1 MSRIDSKGGVDGGVT
16 VDVTLSP
23 NAVLPGFAKRPP
35 DATGAGRSSCRGF
48 PRRARAAAAE
58 VWAFASDGAGCRV
71 AFALKAGIAM
81 LLASL
86 LALAGEPFRLFGT
99 NIVWSILTVGIMF
112 EYTVGAS
119 FNRGFNRA
127 VGSTVAGVVAIVVIW
142 VSLRCGSVAE
152 PYVIGLSIF
161 LIGAVTSFVKQLPA
175 LAPYEHGFRV
185 ILFTYCLIVVSA
197 YRVREPI
204 AAALDRLYAIAIGAA
219 LALLVNVLVFPAWA
233 GEQLHRELVA
243 SFAAV
248 ADSLHDCVRC
258 YLTGDETIDDGGLSG
273 GSEPSIEKCRAT
285 LNASARIDSLANSA
299 RWEPPHGRF
308 RTFSFPWSH
317 YARVGAVLRHCAYE
331 VVAMHGCL
339 RSEIQAPDGVREAF
353 RAEIKDAAEQA
364 ADLVRSMGSDVDGM
378 TRSSAERLSLL
389 KGVHGSAYRLQ
400 LALALNSQLLV
411 SSGSESEVN
420 ETSGLQERSCSR
432 LRESTR
438 RQRLSWPS
446 READELEEME
456 AGGGYAAMVRMRA
469 LKSTRALSL
478 ATFASLLLEFVARLD
493 HLVDTVDDLSKLAKF
508 REESD
513 PM

>member
-285 LNASARIDSLANSA
+285 LNASARIDSLA
-299 RWEPPHGRF
+299 
-308 RTFSFPWSH
+308 
-317 YARVGAVLRHCAYE
+317 
-331 VVAMHGCL
+331 
-339 RSEIQAPDGVREAF
+339 PDGVREAF